1 MEELVELS
9 GYPRKS
15 VLRLLEVLWEASDVL
30 SGKRLAAV
38 LLTLV
43 PALERPGHLEFEP
56 ALRQKLLQLS
66 AASFDRLQA
75 PARSAQGEQRHRRC
89 SRIVTGMRRL
99 TTVRTFHG
107 WKGDEPGWFEI
118 DLIAQP

>member
-9 GYPRKS
+9 RYPRKS
-15 VLRLLEVLWEASDVL
+15 VLRLLEVFWEGSDDL

-66 AASFDRLQA
+66 PASFDRLQA
-75 PARSAQGEQRHRRC
+75 PARSAQGGAASSPLFTDHHR
-89 SRIVTGMRRL
+89 SAQAH
-99 TTVRTFHG
+99 HG
-107 WKGDEPGWFEI
+107 AHVPWLKGR
-118 DLIAQP
+118 

>member
-1 MEELVELS
+1 MELS

-38 LLTLV
+38 LLTL
-43 PALERPGHLEFEP
+43 ALERPGHLEFEP

-66 AASFDRLQA
+66 PATFDRLQA

-89 SRIVTGMRRL
+89 SRIITGVRRL

-107 WKGDEPGWFEI
+107 WKGVEPGWFEI

>member
-15 VLRLLEVLWEASDVL
+15 VLRLLELLWEASDVL

-43 PALERPGHLEFEP
+43 LALERPGHLEFEL

-66 AASFDRLQA
+66 PASFDRLQA
-75 PARSAQGEQRHRRC
+75 PARSAQGEQRHRRYP
-89 SRIVTGMRRL
+89 RIITGVRRL

-107 WKGDEPGWFEI
+107 
-118 DLIAQP
+118 

>member
-1 MEELVELS
+1 MELS

-15 VLRLLEVLWEASDVL
+15 VLRLLEVFWEGSDDL

-43 PALERPGHLEFEP
+43 LALERPGNLEFEP

-66 AASFDRLQA
+66 PATFDRLQA
-75 PARSAQGEQRHRRC
+75 PARLAQGEQRHRRC
-89 SRIVTGMRRL
+89 SRIITGVRRL

-107 WKGDEPGWFEI
+107 WKGVEPGWFEI